1 MTVMLYS
8 TGCPKCK
15 VLEKKMEQKSIP
27 FRIEDDVD
35 LMIDKGFTSLP
46 VLEVDGEEMDFI
58 SAVKWVDGYEQ
69 M

>member
-1 MTVMLYS
+1 MTVVLYS

-46 VLEVDGEEMDFI
+46 VLEVDGKEMDFI